1 MVMSIVKALTA
12 PAANA
17 DTAGALP
24 DLRRNAPIAV
34 VLALLAVPGFAIFH
48 ANLDTLLAGPA
59 DDVVV
64 VAALG
69 RLLTAIFTLSAAC
82 FAMLRLAP
90 RHETRDWR
98 STTSALGGSFLLIAF
113 NFLPQH
119 PLPAWLGCVA
129 AGLVAAGYL
138 AATLALFR
146 LGRSFSI
153 LPAARRL
160 VVDGPYAFVRHPLYL
175 AEELAIIGMFMQY
188 AGGVAAGLMI
198 VHFLLQLDRM
208 RHEERVLSAAFPA
221 YAAYAARTAR
231 LIPGIY

>member
-17 DTAGALP
+17 DTEGALP
-24 DLRRNAPIAV
+24 DLRRNVPVAV
-34 VLALLAVPGFAIFH
+34 MFALFSVAGIAIFH
-48 ANLDTLLAGPA
+48 ANLDSFLAGPA
-59 DDVVV
+59 DAVVV

-69 RLLTAIFTLSAAC
+69 RLLTATFTLSVAC

-90 RHETRDWR
+90 RREYRDWR
-98 STTSALGGSFLLIAF
+98 STASALGGTFLLIAF

-175 AEELAIIGMFMQY
+175 AEELAVIGMFMQY
-188 AGGVAAGLMI
+188 AGGAAAALVI

-208 RHEERVLSAAFPA
+208 RHEERVLAAAFPD
-221 YAAYAARTAR
+221 YAVYAARTAR
-231 LIPGIY
+231 LIPLIF